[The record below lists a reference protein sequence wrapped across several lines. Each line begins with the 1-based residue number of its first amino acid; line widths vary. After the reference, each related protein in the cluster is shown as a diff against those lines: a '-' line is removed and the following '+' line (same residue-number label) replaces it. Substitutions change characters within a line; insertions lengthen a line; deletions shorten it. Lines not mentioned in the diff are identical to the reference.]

1 MHFWGAYKTA
11 CEFEDYTTAIPTV
24 SACMCRASR
33 LNLKGRWLSGNDISR
48 KSIRR
53 PHRCISTDG
62 LFRYVTTDKIQ
73 SPLRVLQNM
82 EICENIT
89 LLPALP
95 KSLGH
100 GELKGILTRTGVRV
114 ESMSWSDKGID
125 CRLYSPRE
133 CRIEVRAPCEQREL
147 TLGADTYSEVH
158 FDI

>member
-1 MHFWGAYKTA
+1 MK
-11 CEFEDYTTAIPTV
+11 
-24 SACMCRASR
+24 
-33 LNLKGRWLSGNDISR
+33 
-48 KSIRR
+48 R

-73 SPLRVLQNM
+73 THLQVLQNS

-95 KSLGH
+95 DSLGH

-114 ESMSWSDKGID
+114 ESMSWSDTGLD